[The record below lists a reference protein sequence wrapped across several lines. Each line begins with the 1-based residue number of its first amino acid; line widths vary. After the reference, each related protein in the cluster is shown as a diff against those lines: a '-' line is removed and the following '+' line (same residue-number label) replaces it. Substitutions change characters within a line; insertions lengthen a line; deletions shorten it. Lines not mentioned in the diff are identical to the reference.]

1 MAKKKQQFYEARKFD
16 NVRAILDFWA
26 NETPDN
32 DIYQFRKGK
41 GDEIE
46 HVTYRQFYELTENLG
61 SALHALGVGKTHVAC
76 LGENSFDWISA
87 YITVLKSDSAFVPV
101 DKDLPTAD
109 RLHIINES
117 DSEILFFSKT
127 NEKWVREHMGEMPAV
142 KYFIGFKLK
151 EDEGNLLSYSKLIEA
166 GSQMDRS
173 AYDALCSDPNE
184 LKLMVYTSGTTGIA
198 KGVMLTENN
207 MVSMLYYGL
216 QITRIY
222 DKGLSVLPY
231 HHTYEAVTD
240 IIGSMYFGSTLCINN
255 SLKNVVKDLKLFQ
268 PSYIFIVPA
277 LAEFMYSSIMRNIRT
292 QGKEKTFQGAVA
304 LSKGLRKLGI
314 DLRPKLFKT
323 VRDVFGGRMIKI
335 VCGGAP
341 IREELGKF
349 FDDIGIFFVGG
360 YGITECSPLIS
371 VNDEYSLT
379 YDTVGNR
386 IPCLE
391 WRIDEPNEEGIGEI
405 CVKSPTVM
413 LGYYKQPEKT
423 AEVIV
428 DGWFHTGDY
437 GRLTKEDRL
446 VITGR
451 KKNIIVLN
459 NGKNVYPEEIENYI
473 QQLPTVEEV
482 VVRGVRNEKGEE
494 VSLMAEVYPVED
506 CGATEQ
512 DILRDAQLAL
522 SVLPSYKNITQ
533 VLLRTEPFVKTS
545 TKKIKRDA

>member
-1 MAKKKQQFYEARKFD
+1 MAKKKHYYETREFRT
-16 NVRAILDFWA
+16 VRAMLDYWA
-26 NETPDN
+26 EKTPDN
-32 DIYQFRKGK
+32 DIYQFRKGR

-46 HVTYRQFYELTENLG
+46 HVTFRQFYELTENLG
-61 SALHALGVGKTHVAC
+61 SALHALGLGKTHVAC
-76 LGENSFDWISA
+76 VGENSFNWISA
-87 YITVLKSDSAFVPV
+87 YITVLKSDSVFVPV

-109 RLHIINES
+109 RLHVINES
-117 DSEILFFSKT
+117 DSEILFFSAT
-127 NEKWVREHMGEMPAV
+127 NEKWVREHKDEMPAV
-142 KYFIGFKLK
+142 KYFIGFGLK
-151 EDEGNLLSYSKLIEA
+151 EDDGNLLSYNKLIEK
-166 GSQMDRS
+166 GSELDRA
-173 AYDALCSDPNE
+173 AYDALQSDPNE

-198 KGVMLTENN
+198 KGVMLTEGNITN
-207 MVSMLYYGL
+207 MLYYGL

-240 IIGSMYFGSTLCINN
+240 IIGSMYFGSTLCINH

-277 LAEFMYSSIMRNIRT
+277 LAEFMYSSIMRNVRA
-292 QGKEKTFQGAVA
+292 QGKEKAFKGAVA
-304 LSKGLRKLGI
+304 LSKGLRKVGV

-349 FDDIGIFFVGG
+349 FDDIGIYFVGG

-371 VNDEYSLT
+371 VNDEKSLT
-379 YDTVGNR
+379 YDTVGHR
-386 IPCLE
+386 LPCLE
-391 WRIDEPNEEGIGEI
+391 WRIDQPNEEGIGEI

-413 LGYYKQPEKT
+413 LGYYKQPDKT

-428 DGWFHTGDY
+428 DGWFYTGDY
-437 GRLTKEDRL
+437 GRLTKDDQL

-459 NGKNVYPEEIENYI
+459 NGKNVYPEEIEGYI
-473 QQLPTVEEV
+473 QQLEDVEEV
-482 VVRGVRNEKGEE
+482 VVRGIKNERGEE
-494 VSLMAEVYPVED
+494 VSLMAEVFLAE
-506 CGATEQ
+506 GSTATEQ
-512 DILRDAQLAL
+512 DILREAQQAL
-522 SVLPSYKNITQ
+522 SHLAGYKNITQ
-533 VLLRTEPFVKTS
+533 VLIRTEPFVKTS
-545 TKKIKRDA
+545 SKKIKRNA